1 MEIPDKY
8 KQYVSDAGH
17 MTLDKNPIIQLIQLN
32 VEDKSQYDAKPH
44 SIYKKEDITSDSCS
58 PNIRFVFEMKERVED
73 MTPISKDE
81 LKDIREELEYF
92 KLSFISNFGSKE
104 LKKKLIDMDFK
115 SFCKEMSIDPLI
127 EMISDIYD
135 KLILHN

>member
-8 KQYVSDAGH
+8 KQFVSEGH
-17 MTLDKNPIIQLIQLN
+17 MTLDKNPIIQLVQLN
-32 VEDKSQYDAKPH
+32 VEDKGQYDDKPH
-44 SIYKKEDITSDSCS
+44 AIYKKEDINRESPS
-58 PNIRFVFEMKERVED
+58 PNIRYVFEMKERVED

-81 LKDIREELEYF
+81 LKDIKQELEYF

-104 LKKKLIDMDFK
+104 LKKRLMDMDFK